1 MCYNLWSSG
10 TWHISTDVVRLGS
23 GTPRERNKS
32 VCTVGDGQRRR
43 ALAGPR
49 GRPGAGG
56 SPEWRPPGGGWDPER
71 PGSVGPATASPAFR
85 AAARVAE
92 GTGEATCGTDYSR
105 RGRDKEHLSRLFMGA
120 SLSGSCYNYCS
131 VESSLQAADRTH
143 RRPGG
148 GGGGPERGKMNPS
161 ALFDE

>member
-1 MCYNLWSSG
+1 MS
-10 TWHISTDVVRLGS
+10 LGRDKA
-23 GTPRERNKS
+23 GERNTPRTKQKCLHGLGTAREGERWPDR
-32 VCTVGDGQRRR
+32 GDVP
-43 ALAGPR
+43 GP
-49 GRPGAGG
+49 GG

-131 VESSLQAADRTH
+131 VESSLQAADRPR

-148 GGGGPERGKMNPS
+148 GGGGPERGKMNLS